1 MVCQGADGLGVGEGV
16 LLGVM
21 ATFFVGVGVLLG
33 QRTGVFVGVGVGEEV
48 GELLCDTY
56 GGCDTD
62 RIGVR
67 EGVVFGVGQSL
78 SSAVT

>member
-1 MVCQGADGLGVGEGV
+1 
-16 LLGVM
+16 M

-62 RIGVR
+62 RIGVFDGLLL
-67 EGVVFGVGQSL
+67 GVLFGVF
-78 SSAVT
+78 